1 MVSVRRL
8 SRRGPLAAACAT
20 VALLALPAAS
30 QAELVSS
37 SACTVPAAT
46 QQFPGDLHSYYDAG
60 ALSVSPGSPQSVQAC
75 VNVAHPT
82 VRLNVASADPGA
94 RLSLVAVFN
103 TDQGTVAVP
112 FGHIDA
118 TPGLSRVLTVD
129 PVGRASLRATG
140 TVAFTVVVRASG
152 GSVSVADTWI
162 DPWGG

>member
-1 MVSVRRL
+1 
-8 SRRGPLAAACAT
+8 

-75 VNVAHPT
+75 VNAAHPT
-82 VRLNVASADPGA
+82 VRVNVASADPGA
-94 RLSLVAVFN
+94 RLSLVAVFT
-103 TDQGTVAVP
+103 TDQGTVSVP
-112 FGHIDA
+112 FGDINA
-118 TPGLSRVLTVD
+118 APGLSRALTVH
-129 PVGRASLRATG
+129 PINRRSLGATG
-140 TVAFTVVVRASG
+140 TVAFTVVVSARG
-152 GSVSVADTWI
+152 GSVSIADTWI